1 MLMLE
6 GLKSVNSFICLILCF
21 SISSFSS
28 YFIEYL
34 FFFLVVL
41 RFVSI
46 SFVAYYMLSF
56 LSAFLREWERNE
68 CSLN

>member
-46 SFVAYYMLSF
+46 YFVALYAEF
-56 LSAFLREWERNE
+56 FKCFFAGVGEE
-68 CSLN
+68 